1 MLDFEFLCVEVW
13 FADQNSKTLEIE
25 DKINITLVH
34 YSAQLRYRKKSNS
47 ENGRSNFYDLIDN
60 KSADKISK
68 ISKHLQ
74 QNDSEAITN

>member
-1 MLDFEFLCVEVW
+1 M
-13 FADQNSKTLEIE
+13 
-25 DKINITLVH
+25 H
-34 YSAQLRYRKKSNS
+34 YSAQLRYRKKTNS